1 MGLPLE
7 HPRLTSTGVQVS
19 KGAGIFL
26 KNLTATVN
34 RLSGERAECI
44 TEG

>member
-1 MGLPLE
+1 MGLRRE

-26 KNLTATVN
+26 KNLTAAVN
-34 RLSGERAECI
+34 GLSGERAERI
-44 TEG
+44 AEG